1 MRGAA
6 FMGVAVLLVLVQSN
20 LYRVLGPLGELFGT
34 RWTHGL
40 TPSLVLP
47 LVVFLGV
54 HEPSMSRGALLS
66 FGAGYT
72 QDALA
77 GAPIGLFSF
86 IYVAIWW
93 LSRAAGVRLTAQ
105 TALTRLSLALVFALV
120 QSAMVLILLA
130 VFGSDTR
137 RPVEVASI
145 MIPHALSTAACAP
158 LLFRLAQRLRQGAAP
173 RGAGEGAT

>member
-6 FMGVAVLLVLVQSN
+6 FLGVAVLLVLVQSN
-20 LYRVLGPLGELFGT
+20 LYRVLGPIGELVGP
-34 RWTHGL
+34 RWIHGL

-54 HEPSMSRGALLS
+54 HEPSMPRGALLA
-66 FGAGYT
+66 FGAGYA
-72 QDALA
+72 QDMLA
-77 GAPIGLFSF
+77 AAPIGLFSF

-93 LSRAAGVRLTAQ
+93 LARVAGVRLTAQ
-105 TALTRLSLALVFALV
+105 TALTRISLALMFAFV

-137 RPVEVASI
+137 RPVEIARMV
-145 MIPHALSTAACAP
+145 IPHAISTALCAP
-158 LLFRLAQRLRQGAAP
+158 LLFRLAQRLSSATRP
-173 RGAGEGAT
+173 SGEGAPP

>member
-6 FMGVAVLLVLVQSN
+6 FLGVVVLLVLVQSN
-20 LYRVLGPLGELFGT
+20 LYRLIGPLGDLIGA

-54 HEPSMSRGALLS
+54 HEPSMPRGALLA
-66 FGAGYT
+66 FGAGYA
-72 QDALA
+72 QDTLA
-77 GAPIGLFSF
+77 AAPIGLFSF

-93 LSRAAGVRLTAQ
+93 LARVAGVRLTAQ
-105 TALTRLSLALVFALV
+105 TTLTRLSLALVFAFV

-130 VFGSDTR
+130 VFGSDTK
-137 RPVEVASI
+137 RPIEIARVV
-145 MIPHALSTAACAP
+145 IPHALSTAACAP
-158 LLFRLAQRLRQGAAP
+158 LLFRLAQRLSSATRPTAEGAAS
-173 RGAGEGAT
+173 